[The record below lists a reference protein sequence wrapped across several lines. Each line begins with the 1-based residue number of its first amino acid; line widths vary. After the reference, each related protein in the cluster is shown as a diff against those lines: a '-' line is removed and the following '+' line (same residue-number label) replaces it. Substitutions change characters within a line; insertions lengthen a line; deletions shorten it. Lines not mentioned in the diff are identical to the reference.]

1 MQKVIATLKL
11 LCVPVLV
18 ALLHVSLQF
27 WALTGVE
34 RVSPQFW
41 VLTGVERVSLQF
53 WALTDV
59 DPVSPRFFTGVDHM
73 STLEMALHS
82 FVVQTAISLLLTSA
96 IGTPYFRWSLRRQRE
111 GYGVWLSGWLL
122 VYALQLLFNL
132 EVLVSV
138 GQWVPLASLLLSIV
152 SVSTLWW
159 WLFYAGESAT
169 G

>member
-18 ALLHVSLQF
+18 GLLQVSLQF

-34 RVSPQFW
+34 RVSLKFW
-41 VLTGVERVSLQF
+41 ALTGVER
-53 WALTDV
+53 
-59 DPVSPRFFTGVDHM
+59 H
-73 STLEMALHS
+73 MALSMSMLELAQHA

-122 VYALQLLFNL
+122 VYALQLLLNL
-132 EVLVSV
+132 EVLVLAR
-138 GQWVPLASLLLSIV
+138 QWVPLASLLLSIV

-159 WLFYAGESAT
+159 WLFYAGE
-169 G
+169 